1 MTSNADEEYN
11 YKTREEF
18 EAWVERVQNNEDL
31 SPSRRADLIASAPEP
46 DEDLGEVLERN
57 KDD

>member
-1 MTSNADEEYN
+1 MTSRDEEYN

-31 SPSRRADLIASAPEP
+31 SPSRRADLIAGAPEP
-46 DEDLGEVLERN
+46 DETPEEGLERN
-57 KDD
+57 EDD